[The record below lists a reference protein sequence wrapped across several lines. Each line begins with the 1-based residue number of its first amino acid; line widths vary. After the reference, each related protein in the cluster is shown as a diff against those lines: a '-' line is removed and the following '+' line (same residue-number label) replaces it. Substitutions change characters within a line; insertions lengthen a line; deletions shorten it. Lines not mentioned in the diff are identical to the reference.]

1 METATSFTALIVVAP
16 QAPLLK
22 AILHAAEP
30 SAAHPPEPIG
40 TWPLGQLDWQFRA
53 VSVSLIFDSIESDLS
68 MTKTRLKAP
77 AHLGC
82 KGGDGGVG
90 GGEGEGGG
98 GEGEGGGGNGAP
110 PRGKM
115 VSRIVQASQVAA
127 DVMRTGTN
135 VLPGGWTLMQWG
147 GGRLKKEDA
156 LRKKRAGMTRELEST
171 GCRFDP
177 RRAWFS
183 VPNLNRGQDTRLV
196 FCWFQLWYER
206 G

>member
-1 METATSFTALIVVAP
+1 MATSFTALIVVAP

-53 VSVSLIFDSIESDLS
+53 VSVSLIFDSIEVDLS

-82 KGGDGGVG
+82 ASGDGGVG

-98 GEGEGGGGNGAP
+98 GEGEGGGGEGGGEDDGGGGEGVGGGSEGGGDGGEGKDGGEGGGGEGGGGGAGQAETTP
-110 PRGKM
+110 VRP
-115 VSRIVQASQVAA
+115 VRIVSKEHAVA
-127 DVMRTGTN
+127 
-135 VLPGGWTLMQWG
+135 
-147 GGRLKKEDA
+147 
-156 LRKKRAGMTRELEST
+156 
-171 GCRFDP
+171 P
-177 RRAWFS
+177 RR
-183 VPNLNRGQDTRLV
+183 T
-196 FCWFQLWYER
+196 
-206 G
+206 

>member
-1 METATSFTALIVVAP
+1 MATSFTALIVVAP

-53 VSVSLIFDSIESDLS
+53 VSVSLIFDSIEVDLS

-82 KGGDGGVG
+82 ASGDGGVG

-98 GEGEGGGGNGAP
+98 KGGGSEDGGEGGGSGGGA
-110 PRGKM
+110 G
-115 VSRIVQASQVAA
+115 QVE
-127 DVMRTGTN
+127 TGPWTPVRAVAQEQTLDPELKTLGPCVPA
-135 VLPGGWTLMQWG
+135 VLPVMVHDNKVT
-147 GGRLKKEDA
+147 
-156 LRKKRAGMTRELEST
+156 
-171 GCRFDP
+171 
-177 RRAWFS
+177 
-183 VPNLNRGQDTRLV
+183 VPP
-196 FCWFQLWYER
+196 WM
-206 G
+206 

>member
-1 METATSFTALIVVAP
+1 MEMATSFTALIVVAP

-53 VSVSLIFDSIESDLS
+53 FSVSLIFDSIEVDLS

-82 KGGDGGVG
+82 ASGDGGVG

-98 GEGEGGGGNGAP
+98 GEGEGGGGE
-110 PRGKM
+110 
-115 VSRIVQASQVAA
+115 
-127 DVMRTGTN
+127 
-135 VLPGGWTLMQWG
+135 G
-147 GGRLKKEDA
+147 GGEGNGGGGEGEGGGGEGGGDGGEGKDGGEGGGGEDGGEGGGSGGGA
-156 LRKKRAGMTRELEST
+156 
-171 GCRFDP
+171 
-177 RRAWFS
+177 
-183 VPNLNRGQDTRLV
+183 GQDETVPETPVRVIAQEQTMPPLT
-196 FCWFQLWYER
+196 
-206 G
+206 

>member
-1 METATSFTALIVVAP
+1 MEMATSFTALIVVAP

-40 TWPLGQLDWQFRA
+40 TWPLGQLYWQFRA

-98 GEGEGGGGNGAP
+98 GEGEGGGGAGGDGGGSKRGPQSMQSVPRAQKDMYSQPCEQPSEPGP
-110 PRGKM
+110 P
-115 VSRIVQASQVAA
+115 SSQV
-127 DVMRTGTN
+127 
-135 VLPGGWTLMQWG
+135 P
-147 GGRLKKEDA
+147 
-156 LRKKRAGMTRELEST
+156 
-171 GCRFDP
+171 
-177 RRAWFS
+177 
-183 VPNLNRGQDTRLV
+183 
-196 FCWFQLWYER
+196 
-206 G
+206 